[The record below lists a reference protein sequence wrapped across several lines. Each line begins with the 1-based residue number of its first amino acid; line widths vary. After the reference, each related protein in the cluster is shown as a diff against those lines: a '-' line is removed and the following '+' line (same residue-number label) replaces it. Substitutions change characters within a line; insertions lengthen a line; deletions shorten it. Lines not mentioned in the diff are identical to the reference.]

1 MVVPFRLIMESPV
14 IIKLGG
20 GLITLKDQ
28 LCTPQINII
37 RNLAKSIHH
46 LVKMNKRVI
55 IVHGAGSFGHLKAKS
70 WKLHEGR
77 TDEGLPIEG
86 ELTTQIEAI
95 NSVRQDM
102 VNLNQLV
109 SNEFNK
115 LGMSTISHSP
125 HTWAFETGP
134 DFVGD
139 LNRFNME
146 GHSIHITHGDVVD
159 CKGSTEFGILS
170 GDDICYRLAVELNAS
185 HMIFAMGGA
194 AGVMTLPPG
203 NPESKLIPLWTPNKQ
218 FQGQHLSDIDVT
230 GGIYLKLNV
239 AEKISQ
245 HVPMVWIIDGEYPG
259 RIGEVVEN
267 GETYGT
273 RVIPE
278 SP

>member
-1 MVVPFRLIMESPV
+1 MQSPV

-28 LCTPQINII
+28 LCTPKMSII
-37 RNLAKSIHH
+37 RNLAQSIHH

-77 TDEGLPIEG
+77 TDEGLPIED
-86 ELTTQIEAI
+86 EFTSQVEAI
-95 NSVRQDM
+95 KSVRQDM
-102 VNLNQLV
+102 KNLNQLV
-109 SNEFNK
+109 TNEFNK

-125 HTWAFETGP
+125 HTWAFETGRN
-134 DFVGD
+134 FIGD
-139 LNRFNME
+139 LNRFNLE
-146 GHSIHITHGDVVD
+146 ENSIHFTHGDVVD
-159 CKGSTEFGILS
+159 CKGTTEFGILS

-194 AGVMTLPPG
+194 PGVMTLPPS
-203 NPESKLIPLWTPNKQ
+203 NPETKLIPLWTPNKI
-218 FQGQHLSDIDVT
+218 FQGQHQSDIDVT

-245 HVPMVWIIDGEYPG
+245 HVPMVWIIDGECPE
-259 RIGEVVEN
+259 RIEEVVQN
-267 GETYGT
+267 GDTYGT
-273 RVIPE
+273 RIISE

>member
-1 MVVPFRLIMESPV
+1 MVVPFRVIMESLI

-20 GLITLKDQ
+20 GLITKKNQ

-55 IVHGAGSFGHLKAKS
+55 IVHGAGSFGHLKSKS

-77 TDEGLPIEG
+77 TDEKFHFEG
-86 ELTTQIEAI
+86 ELTSQIEAVK
-95 NSVRQDM
+95 SVREDM
-102 VNLNQLV
+102 INLNELV

-125 HTWAFETGP
+125 HTWASETGP

-139 LNRFNME
+139 LHRFKME
-146 GHSIHITHGDVVD
+146 EDSIHITHGDVVD
-159 CKGSTEFGILS
+159 CKGPTEFGILS
-170 GDDICYRLAVELNAS
+170 GDDICYRLSVELNAS

-194 AGVMTLPPG
+194 DGVMTLPPE
-203 NPESKLIPLWTPNKQ
+203 NPQSKLIPLWTPEKQ

-245 HVPMVWIIDGEYPG
+245 HVPMVWIIDGEFPE
-259 RIGEVVEN
+259 RIGELVEN
-267 GETYGT
+267 GQTYGT

>member
-86 ELTTQIEAI
+86 EFATQIEAI

-109 SNEFNK
+109 S
-115 LGMSTISHSP
+115 
-125 HTWAFETGP
+125 
-134 DFVGD
+134 
-139 LNRFNME
+139 LN
-146 GHSIHITHGDVVD
+146 GCH
-159 CKGSTEFGILS
+159 
-170 GDDICYRLAVELNAS
+170 
-185 HMIFAMGGA
+185 
-194 AGVMTLPPG
+194 
-203 NPESKLIPLWTPNKQ
+203 
-218 FQGQHLSDIDVT
+218 
-230 GGIYLKLNV
+230 
-239 AEKISQ
+239 
-245 HVPMVWIIDGEYPG
+245 
-259 RIGEVVEN
+259 
-267 GETYGT
+267 
-273 RVIPE
+273 
-278 SP
+278 